1 LGFGFLLRVIE
12 SVHFGH
18 YYVIQCDT
26 ISGLAVAHNRCRI
39 NKDTSTKH
47 AMHTNRDTFKHW
59 LLQRL
64 TAALF
69 IPSWLLLETHTLLTQ
84 SSLSKSLLALCNGLT
99 QLSLVGLHGVFW
111 HLQLGLNEILADYVN
126 HEVTRHLIAMLLRV
140 LICLMM
146 KYALVLFVLLSA

>member
-1 LGFGFLLRVIE
+1 
-12 SVHFGH
+12 
-18 YYVIQCDT
+18 
-26 ISGLAVAHNRCRI
+26 
-39 NKDTSTKH
+39 
-47 AMHTNRDTFKHW
+47 MHTNRDTFKHW